1 MLVNGIATDLLS
13 AFDRGLHYGDGLFE
27 TLAVIDGIPCLWER
41 HMRRLCLGCD
51 RLGIHRPDT
60 RLLRHEAERETGEMP
75 RGVLKIILTRGSG
88 GRGYRPPNPQQACR
102 VLHAFS
108 WPDYPADWAHRGVQL
123 RVCDSRLG
131 LNPTLAGIK
140 HLGRLEQVL
149 ARSEWD
155 EPAIAEGLM
164 LDTEGRVVE
173 GTMTNLFLRK
183 GDRLYTPELGACG
196 TAGVVRGLVMD
207 LAEDAGLTLSV
218 THLFLRDVFEAD
230 AAFLTNSV
238 IGFWPVKRLED
249 RDLEVP
255 AVPPAF
261 SESLLAKVY
270 SE

>member
-1 MLVNGIATDLLS
+1 
-13 AFDRGLHYGDGLFE
+13 
-27 TLAVIDGIPCLWER
+27 
-41 HMRRLCLGCD
+41 
-51 RLGIHRPDT
+51 
-60 RLLRHEAERETGEMP
+60 
-75 RGVLKIILTRGSG
+75 
-88 GRGYRPPNPQQACR
+88 
-102 VLHAFS
+102 
-108 WPDYPADWAHRGVQL
+108 VQL
-123 RVCDSRLG
+123 RVCDARLG

-173 GTMTNLFLRK
+173 GTMTNLFLRN

-207 LAEDAGLTLSV
+207 LAEDAGLTLNV
-218 THLFLRDVFEAD
+218 THLFLKDVFDAD

-238 IGFWPVKRLED
+238 IGFWPVKRLQD

-255 AVPPAF
+255 AIPPAF